1 MSVKAQKLVE
11 KKRVNVH
18 CARPFRIGHTPFAGV
33 CSKLVL
39 SVKDISICLEN
50 KALVREILKNGELV
64 PLDFT
69 NYNIWNGPSDVDSDA
84 EESIA
89 ENFKEAEVK
98 VLNNKGQVEKVLN
111 ENKPEPPKVIIKH
124 KDYDET
130 KSETEKLTETA
141 DQVPDEIEA
150 DDAAILK
157 ENIVE
162 GKVNVDNNDKSTEN
176 PNPNNNNKHNNNF
189 KKNKFK

>member
-1 MSVKAQKLVE
+1 MSVNTPKLVE

-69 NYNIWNGPSDVDSDA
+69 NYNTWNGPSDVEPDA
-84 EESIA
+84 LESIA

-98 VLNNKGQVEKVLN
+98 VLDNKGEVKKILN
-111 ENKPEPPKVIIKH
+111 EEKPEPKVIITQKAYTEEPKAEVKPVVEEVVKATAEVDAVNV
-124 KDYDET
+124 KDD
-130 KSETEKLTETA
+130 
-141 DQVPDEIEA
+141 
-150 DDAAILK
+150 
-157 ENIVE
+157 IVD
-162 GKVNVDNNDKSTEN
+162 GKVEVDEKPADNS
-176 PNPNNNNKHNNNF
+176 NNNKHNNNNF

>member
-69 NYNIWNGPSDVDSDA
+69 NYNTWNGPSDVEPDA

-89 ENFKEAEVK
+89 ENFKEAEVE
-98 VLNNKGQVEKVLN
+98 VLNNKGKVEKVIN

-124 KDYDET
+124 KDYVET
-130 KSETEKLTETA
+130 TEPEPEKPVVSDNVESDTTTET
-141 DQVPDEIEA
+141 DKDPV
-150 DDAAILK
+150 K
-157 ENIVE
+157 EDIVD
-162 GKVNVDNNDKSTEN
+162 GKVEVEKSTETIN
-176 PNPNNNNKHNNNF
+176 NSNNNNKHNNNF